1 MIEYLLYA
9 LIALSS
15 ACTLIGS
22 LGIIRFPDVY
32 NRLHAQTVTI
42 VGGAILMIIG
52 TGLLLLVLE
61 GSGVFAPYTL
71 KAFLIALFMFITSPV
86 GSHAIARAAYKS
98 GVKLWR
104 GSVVDKLGERK

>member
-1 MIEYLLYA
+1 MIEYPLYA

-15 ACTLIGS
+15 ACMLIGT

-42 VGGAILMIIG
+42 VGGSILMILSAG
-52 TGLLLLVLE
+52 VLLLVLE
-61 GSGVFAPYTL
+61 GSGVFAPFTL
-71 KAFLIALFMFITSPV
+71 KALLIAIFMFITSPV
-86 GSHAIARAAYKS
+86 SSHAIARAAYKS
-98 GVKLWR
+98 GVKLWS